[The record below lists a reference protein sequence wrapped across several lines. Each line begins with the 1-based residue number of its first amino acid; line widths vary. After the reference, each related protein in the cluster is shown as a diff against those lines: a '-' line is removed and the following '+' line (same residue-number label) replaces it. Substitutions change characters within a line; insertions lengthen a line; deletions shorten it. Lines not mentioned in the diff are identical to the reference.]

1 MGRMKIELTDN
12 PADYGLPFTAWKPH
26 QKKMCEAAVNLP
38 KGSALILE
46 GVPGSGKS
54 GVPTLVSHFH
64 AGATV
69 LVSTRDLQQQYAD
82 MAEFVGC
89 VWGRAHYE
97 CVSDSHIKD
106 FRAMYDAL
114 PTREDCPYPK
124 AFKCRSVQDCPY
136 EIAKA
141 TAANSRCRV
150 LNCHYANYAR
160 WWRDLTQDLFL
171 DEAHR
176 LPVVLSGLVSV
187 EVSERRR
194 CYYNLPPFPIA
205 IGGAPL
211 MLRKAALWAD
221 DCTMVLLPLTK
232 SKDIKLMRRATR
244 LRQSLADLRD
254 TLMTSDDAEWY
265 VESRPDDK
273 FFARPVVPGPYS
285 ARLLDSNS
293 RSFVLMSATIGDPAV
308 LASELGIT
316 DYEFMTFPHPFPFDS
331 RPVYYVKRSPKI
343 RYATTNEEYELQAEI
358 IREILRGHK
367 GDKCVIHTASWHHAK
382 RLERAVKGNG
392 RRVIVPDGDRVKSV
406 TAFKESEMGTVAI
419 SPSWKEG
426 LNFPYDECRL
436 TIIAKVPFLPY
447 NDPVVK
453 LRLKRKGGRGWYDW
467 SACLPVVQASG
478 RGTRFEDDYSA
489 TYIVDKCWKRVAR
502 KAPQWF
508 QFEEI

>member
-1 MGRMKIELTDN
+1 MNQIKLTNN
-12 PADYGLPFTAWKPH
+12 PRDYGLPFTEWKPH
-26 QKKMCEAAVNLP
+26 QKTMCEMAVNLP
-38 KGSALILE
+38 KGGALILE

-54 GVPTLVSHFH
+54 GVPTLISHFREST
-64 AGATV
+64 TV

-89 VWGRAHYE
+89 VWGRSHYD
-97 CVSDSHIKD
+97 CVNEDHIEK
-106 FRAMYDAL
+106 FQSIYNAS
-114 PTREDCPYPK
+114 PSREDCPYPK
-124 AFKCRSVQDCPY
+124 ASKCFSYEECPY
-136 EIAKA
+136 ETAKA
-141 TAANSRCRV
+141 IAANSRCRV
-150 LNCHYANYAR
+150 LNCHYANHAR
-160 WWRDLTQDLFL
+160 WWRDLTLDLFL

-194 CYYNLPPFPIA
+194 SHYSLPPFPLA

-211 MLRKAALWAD
+211 MLRKAAHWAD
-221 DCTMVLLPLTK
+221 ACTVALLPFIK
-232 SKDIKLMRRATR
+232 SRDVKLMRRSMR
-244 LRQSLADLRD
+244 LRQALTDLRD
-254 TLMTSDDAEWY
+254 TLLTSDDAEWY
-265 VESRPDDK
+265 VESRPGNK
-273 FFARPVVPGPYS
+273 FFARPVIPGAYS
-285 ARLLDSNS
+285 SRLLEPSS
-293 RSFVLMSATIGDPAV
+293 RSIVMMSATIGDPAV

-316 DYEFMTFPHPFPFDS
+316 DYEFMTFPHAFPFEN

-343 RYATTNEEYELQAEI
+343 RHCTTSEEYRLQAEI
-358 IREILRGHK
+358 IREILRDHE
-367 GDKCVIHTASWHHAK
+367 GDKCVIHTASWHHAN
-382 RLERAVKGNG
+382 RLKEALKGND
-392 RRVIVPDGDRVKSV
+392 RRVITPDGDRVRSV
-406 TAFKESEMGTVAI
+406 TEFKRSGPGTVAI

-478 RGTRFEDDYSA
+478 RGTRFKDDYSV

-502 KAPQWF
+502 KSPKWF
-508 QFEEI
+508 TWEEI